1 MKKFLDFEK
10 DIAGLEDK
18 IEELKRLSSA
28 SDLNI
33 MDEVSKLQIKLQKA
47 LSNTYENLTPWQTVQ
62 VARHPDRPKCLEYI
76 SALFQDFVELSG
88 DRLFGQDAAIVGG
101 IAKFFEKTVMIIGQE
116 KGNDTT
122 SRIHHNFGMPRPE
135 GYRKA
140 QRLMMMADHFDIPI
154 VTFVDTAG
162 AYPGIDAEERGQAN
176 AIATSIDICLK
187 VKVPIITFIIGEGGS
202 GGAIAIATSNNVFML
217 EHSIYSVIS
226 PEGCASILW
235 KSASKAKEAAESQRL
250 TSKDLKNFGIIDAVV
265 KEPLGGAH
273 RDKSL
278 MFDSVK
284 KLLKDTLDNI
294 NTMVDFASLRREKYL
309 KMTSF

>member
-10 DIAGLEDK
+10 DIAELEDK

-33 MDEVSKLQIKLQKA
+33 VDEVSKLQIKLQKA

-76 SALFQDFVELSG
+76 SALFQDFIELSG

-140 QRLMMMADHFDIPI
+140 QRLMMMADHFNIPI

-162 AYPGIDAEERGQAN
+162 AYPGIDAEERGQAS

-294 NTMVDFASLRREKYL
+294 NKMVDFASLRREKYL